1 MLGIK
6 TMEQNCQ
13 LVFKPET
20 PILYCLQSSE
30 WLKLL
35 GEENTKKQN
44 KKKLK
49 IFKNP
54 IFLIMTTKNQ
64 HKNTPMNKDAAH
76 ALQQKRHSVS
86 THWKKYNSH
95 HHLGKNF
102 TTKIIFWFV
111 PFHTSVTTLTS
122 NYKEKTLATKTQQT
136 SNSWQW
142 CTSGRETPVPFRRPK
157 KQTKHLPTKKTN
169 RKQSAWN
176 CRVRDSKY
184 VSHSSRQINFVHRMN
199 ALQCPL
205 EMKVWIKCL

>member
-1 MLGIK
+1 
-6 TMEQNCQ
+6 
-13 LVFKPET
+13 
-20 PILYCLQSSE
+20 
-30 WLKLL
+30 
-35 GEENTKKQN
+35 
-44 KKKLK
+44 
-49 IFKNP
+49 
-54 IFLIMTTKNQ
+54 MTTKNQ

-142 CTSGRETPVPFRRPK
+142 CTSGRETPFPFRRPK
-157 KQTKHLPTKKTN
+157 KQTENICRPKKQTEN
-169 RKQSAWN
+169 NLHEIAEFMIVNTFLTQVAKSTLFTAWMHCN
-176 CRVRDSKY
+176 V
-184 VSHSSRQINFVHRMN
+184 
-199 ALQCPL
+199 P
-205 EMKVWIKCL
+205 